1 MSFYA
6 GLQSTA
12 LSLLTSKGQDVTL
25 RQSAGSAYDPT
36 TGTSTVTYTDTVLPG
51 VVTGYKQS
59 EIDGTLI
66 QQGDKRVIL
75 PSTITPK
82 SGDLIVIGGVSHTV
96 VSVEIVSPAGENV
109 IHKAQI
115 RK

>member
-1 MSFYA
+1 MSFYT

-12 LSLLTSKGQDVTL
+12 LALLTSKGQDVTL
-25 RQSAGSAYDPT
+25 RQVSTPAYDPT
-36 TGTSTVTYTDTVLPG
+36 TGTVAPTYTDTVLKA
-51 VVTGYKQS
+51 VITNYKQS

-66 QQGDKRVIL
+66 QQGDKRAIL
-75 PSTITPK
+75 PSTLTPK
-82 SGDLIVIGGVSHTV
+82 TGDLVVISGVSHTV
-96 VSVEIVSPAGENV
+96 IQVEIISPAGEPV